1 MKLYQTAFSLLAFC
15 GMLAACSDDDWK
27 DDVSALQHPVPSSIV
42 MLDEAGGTIVKGN
55 SFQLRFRV
63 NPSSVVLTKDDVQ
76 LDVQDSDTYFRFDK
90 TDVSDTRASYVTP
103 SDYYTLENV
112 EPAKNENGEVLEGQW
127 VATVRTQGEANFRNV
142 SDLHL
147 VVNYTDAAGVAQQV
161 SSSGVPIEIVP
172 TVDEGVNFGYATVQ
186 NLLNS
191 KGAVTP
197 YILFVDVNA
206 YKNSLGVE

>member
-27 DDVSALQHPVPSSIV
+27 DDVSALQQPVPSSIV

-147 VVNYTDAAGVAQQV
+147 VVNYTDAAGVEQQV

-172 TVDEGVNFGYATVQ
+172 SIPQELTSPLFS
-186 NLLNS
+186 LLELNIQLNIHI
-191 KGAVTP
+191 T
-197 YILFVDVNA
+197 D
-206 YKNSLGVE
+206 

>member
-1 MKLYQTAFSLLAFC
+1 
-15 GMLAACSDDDWK
+15 
-27 DDVSALQHPVPSSIV
+27 

-112 EPAKNENGEVLEGQW
+112 EPAKNENGEVLEG
-127 VATVRTQGEANFRNV
+127 
-142 SDLHL
+142 
-147 VVNYTDAAGVAQQV
+147 
-161 SSSGVPIEIVP
+161 
-172 TVDEGVNFGYATVQ
+172 
-186 NLLNS
+186 
-191 KGAVTP
+191 
-197 YILFVDVNA
+197 
-206 YKNSLGVE
+206 

>member
-1 MKLYQTAFSLLAFC
+1 
-15 GMLAACSDDDWK
+15 
-27 DDVSALQHPVPSSIV
+27 

-127 VATVRTQGEANFRNV
+127 VATVRTQGEANFRNLA
-142 SDLHL
+142 DLHL

-191 KGAVTP
+191 KGAVPP